1 MVDPANRLFALDP
14 AAWNNIPAPLVNAM
28 SVLIE
33 TTKAQFRLNSQ
44 FSSSIHE
51 MSSQLAVQRTET
63 KEASQAANQSQGH
76 LNNLVSET
84 VQTQTKRLKLEFD
97 LLTDSVKQFK
107 ASLSKEISE
116 TSRELAEFRTSFAS
130 SVKALVAEFEGKLD
144 ATRTWTDSQLKAAK
158 EASSAELVR
167 VHR

>member
-14 AAWNNIPAPLVNAM
+14 SAWNNIPAPLVNAM

-44 FSSSIHE
+44 FSANIHE
-51 MSSQLAVQRTET
+51 MSLQLAAQQAET
-63 KEASQAANQSQGH
+63 GQATQAANQMQLNLSQ
-76 LNNLVSET
+76 VVTES

-116 TSRELAEFRTSFAS
+116 GARELAGFRSTFATSMT
-130 SVKALVAEFEGKLD
+130 ALPAEFEGKLE
-144 ATRTWTDSQLKAAK
+144 AARAWTEAQIKASR
-158 EASSAELVR
+158 EASTTELAR